1 MCAYFYILYIL
12 SFLKKIIVYR
22 DLYRIT
28 LYSYNRK
35 N

>member
-1 MCAYFYILYIL
+1 MYIFFIYPLI
-12 SFLKKIIVYR
+12 LKKKLYSI

-35 N
+35 D